1 MENYIEL
8 FNKMSEAKIKMQSC
22 SCDNGYT
29 MLYNQVLNLFYTEL
43 LLIDTSP
50 VTKQKLEE
58 LRQVIWV
65 SFVLGKLKMPR

>member
-22 SCDNGYT
+22 SFDNGYT

-65 SFVLGKLKMPR
+65 SLVLGKLKMPR